1 MNNLKRFFGLA
12 VMIALAV
19 VFTMSVSSCGGD
31 DDDEDS
37 IWYRMTISGNN
48 QSEYNTIKAVFE
60 KEGVRDNMTKK
71 GDVTKNNAEVVTAC
85 KIAALKLENE
95 VFTEGHAVN
104 VTASVNNGNATT
116 IYSVSFP
123 ATAPVTNE

>member
-1 MNNLKRFFGLA
+1 MKNFKRFFGLT
-12 VMIALAV
+12 VMVALAV
-19 VFTMSVSSCGGD
+19 VFSMSVSSCGGD

-48 QSEYNTIKAVFE
+48 QSEFNTIKTAFE

-71 GDVTKNNAEVVTAC
+71 GDVSKNNAEVVTAC

-95 VFTEGHAVN
+95 EFSEAHAVN

-116 IYSVSFP
+116 IFTVAFP
-123 ATAPVTNE
+123 ATASTPND

>member
-1 MNNLKRFFGLA
+1 MKNFKRFFGLT
-12 VMIALAV
+12 VMVALAV
-19 VFTMSVSSCGGD
+19 VFSMSVSSCGGD
-31 DDDEDS
+31 DDDDDS

-48 QSEYNTIKAVFE
+48 QSEYNTIKTAFE

-71 GDVTKNNAEVVTAC
+71 GDVSKNNAEVVTAC

-95 VFTEGHAVN
+95 EFSEAHAVN

-116 IYSVSFP
+116 IFTIAFP
-123 ATAPVTNE
+123 ATASTPND

>member
-1 MNNLKRFFGLA
+1 MKNFKRFFDLT
-12 VMIALAV
+12 VMVALAV
-19 VFTMSVSSCGGD
+19 VFSMSVSSCGGD
-31 DDDEDS
+31 DDDDDS

-48 QSEYNTIKAVFE
+48 QSEYNTIKTAFE

-71 GDVTKNNAEVVTAC
+71 GDVSKNNAEVVTAC

-95 VFTEGHAVN
+95 EFSEAHAVN

-116 IYSVSFP
+116 IFTIAFP
-123 ATAPVTNE
+123 ATASTPND

>member
-1 MNNLKRFFGLA
+1 
-12 VMIALAV
+12 MIALAV

-104 VTASVNNGNATT
+104 VTASVNNGNAAT
-116 IYSVSFP
+116 IYTVSFP